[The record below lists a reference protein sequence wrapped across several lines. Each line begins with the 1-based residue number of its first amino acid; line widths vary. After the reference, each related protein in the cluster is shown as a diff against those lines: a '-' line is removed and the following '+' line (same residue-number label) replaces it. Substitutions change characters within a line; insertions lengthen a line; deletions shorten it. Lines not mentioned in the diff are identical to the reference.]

1 MTETNQKPTTNQP
14 KDSTGMSDKN
24 KKILKY
30 AVPTGLVAVL
40 LIIVMF
46 FANPFGSKTDN
57 AKTTSSNPTSK
68 IYDTNATDVA
78 GQKFEAKPSNKEDEK
93 KSQALNANLQF
104 KRVNG
109 GKEYNWDMGWLDV
122 QSMKSC
128 SSKFGG
134 IEIPEV
140 KEIGY
145 VTPPAQLLRDII
157 PVPSKAEKK
166 NIVEYPSYQVSVP
179 LIYTNIKD
187 MFDKDKDGKIDFNKR
202 VNDNNID
209 SPLQTK
215 LKEGV
220 ILLPISPLP
229 GEVGNSYI
237 SGHTSNYSFVNS
249 DYNKAF
255 EPLMNKG
262 KVGDT
267 FNIYDCEGRKLPFKV
282 FEAKEYVDD
291 ADTLWTNTTKR
302 QVTLQG
308 SVLKTCTPDLEA
320 LCKSH
325 GCTQG
330 KLCPTHRWIIKGEL
344 DLDQAKKINS

>member
-1 MTETNQKPTTNQP
+1 MTETN
-14 KDSTGMSDKN
+14 STPQNNSSNNSSSMSDKN

-30 AVPTGLVAVL
+30 AVPTTLVAVL

-46 FANPFGSKTDN
+46 FANPFGSKPDTT
-57 AKTTSSNPTSK
+57 KTTSSNASSK
-68 IYDTNATDVA
+68 VYDTNATDVA

-93 KSQALNANLQF
+93 KSQSLNANLQF
-104 KRVNG
+104 KRING

-128 SSKFGG
+128 SSKSGA

-140 KEIGY
+140 KEIGF
-145 VTPPAQLLRDII
+145 VTPPAQVIRDIV
-157 PVPSKAEKK
+157 PVPAKAEKK
-166 NIVEYPSYQVSVP
+166 NTVEYPEYKVSVP

-202 VNDNNID
+202 INDDNVD
-209 SPLQTK
+209 SPLQNK
-215 LKEGV
+215 LKEGA

-237 SGHTSNYSFVNS
+237 SGHTSNYSFVTS

-255 EPLMNKG
+255 EPIMNKG
-262 KVGDT
+262 KVGDM
-267 FNIYDCEGRKLPFKV
+267 FYVYDCEGRKLPFKV
-282 FEAKEYVDD
+282 FEAKEYADD
-291 ADTLWTNTTKR
+291 ADVLWTNTTKR

-308 SVLKTCTPDLEA
+308 SILKTCTPDLEA

-325 GCTQG
+325 RCPQG